1 MSTMII
7 FLKAVGLVSLCL
19 IAIVGLII
27 SVMIFCATIKAAIE
41 VSRNNKDD

>member
-1 MSTMII
+1 MSTMIL
-7 FLKAVGLVSLCL
+7 FLKAVALVSLCL

-41 VSRNNKDD
+41 VSRGDKHD

>member
-7 FLKAVGLVSLCL
+7 FLKAVGLITLCML
-19 IAIVGLII
+19 AIVGLII

-41 VSRNNKDD
+41 VSRNNKGD